1 MPSIA
6 VLPAEPLLNS
16 ANVKTNLKSTALST
30 LRSGGV
36 FSLAKR
42 SRWRKQRLL
51 ILCYHGLSAHDE
63 HEWSPHLYITPEHFR
78 RRLACLRDMNATV
91 LPLEEGLVRLSSGS
105 LPETSVA
112 LTFDDGFVDFLDHG
126 VPALEEFGF
135 PCTLYLTTYYM
146 RHRLPIVNL
155 ALDYILWKSKQEFV
169 RLPEQGIEKEMAT
182 RSYAERQRIVRQ
194 ILRRANERKLDT
206 PQRDELAR
214 SVAERL
220 RVNYQEILDRR
231 MVQILRPE
239 EATRV
244 SKRGIDIQLHTHR
257 HRTPMERDL
266 FVREIQDNRRDIY
279 EVTGKNPVHFCY
291 PSGRYGLELLPWL
304 KDCGVQ
310 SATTCERG
318 LATRKTE
325 PLLLPRVLDDSPTD
339 LLRFQSFVSGLFA

>member
-1 MPSIA
+1 
-6 VLPAEPLLNS
+6 
-16 ANVKTNLKSTALST
+16 
-30 LRSGGV
+30 
-36 FSLAKR
+36 
-42 SRWRKQRLL
+42 
-51 ILCYHGLSAHDE
+51 
-63 HEWSPHLYITPEHFR
+63 
-78 RRLACLRDMNATV
+78 MNATV